1 MVNLRHCLSRIKPFL
16 AVAGCAVIAAPAMAS
31 DQPFSAWVDSYKREA
46 AAKGISQP
54 LLDKAFSNL
63 APNDR
68 VIELDRKQ
76 PEGTMTFEQYKTRV
90 ISQQR
95 IKEGRRKLQKHRAQL
110 EKVAAEYG
118 VQPRFIV
125 ALWGIET
132 NYGSNTGGF
141 DVIEALAT
149 LAYDGRRGEFFRKE
163 LTNALTIIDQGHIA
177 LDDMQGSWAG
187 AMGQCQFMPS
197 SFIAFAQDGDGD
209 GRKDIWGDLDDV
221 FASIANYLS
230 KSGWEDEWT
239 WGRRVTLPAGFNTSY
254 GDIKDSRPLA
264 EWARM
269 GVRNEWGGALP
280 DAPIKASLV
289 FPNDDGGEAYLAY
302 NNYKTVMK
310 WNRSLYFATAVGIL
324 SDELAK

>member
-1 MVNLRHCLSRIKPFL
+1 MVNLRHCLARIKPFAAAAL
-16 AVAGCAVIAAPAMAS
+16 CAVVAAPALAGE
-31 DQPFSAWVDSYKREA
+31 QPFFAWVEAYKNEA
-46 AAKGISQP
+46 AAKGISRS
-54 LLDKAFSNL
+54 LLDKAFADIS
-63 APNDR
+63 PNER
-68 VIELDRKQ
+68 VIELDRRQ
-76 PEGTMTFEQYKTRV
+76 PEGTMSFAQYKERV

-95 IKEGRRKLQKHRAQL
+95 IREGRRKLQQHRAQL
-110 EKVAAEYG
+110 EKVAAKYG

-163 LTNALTIIDQGHIA
+163 LTHALTIIDQGHIA
-177 LDDMQGSWAG
+177 LADMQGSWAG

-197 SFIAFAQDGDGD
+197 SFAAFAQDGDGD

-221 FASIANYLS
+221 FASIANYLA
-230 KSGWEDEWT
+230 KSGWDDAWT
-239 WGRRVTLPAGFNTSY
+239 WGRRVTLPAGFNSRY
-254 GDIKDSRPLA
+254 ADIKDSRPMG

-269 GVRNEWGGALP
+269 GVRAEDGTALP
-280 DAPIKASLV
+280 DAPIQASVV
-289 FPNDDGGEAYLAY
+289 FPGEEGGEAYLVY
-302 NNYKTVMK
+302 DNYKTVMK